1 MKKIQPIQIW
11 INGNNITAN
20 TLCLTLTNDNLKD
33 KAVFNY
39 QLCNEYIDVNNM
51 TQLELVVDNNIV
63 IENTDYSNWNGG
75 NNEAYIL
82 CASKLNLTLI

>member
-1 MKKIQPIQIW
+1 MKSIQPIQIW

-20 TLCLTLTNDNLKD
+20 TLSLTLVNDNLKD

-39 QLCNEYIDVNNM
+39 QLFNQYIDVNNM

-63 IENTDYSNWNGG
+63 IEGVDYSNWNGG
-75 NNEAYIL
+75 NNEAYTL
-82 CASKLNLTLI
+82 CATKLNLTIV